1 MKSSAR
7 NIQLTS
13 YDDLFTPGEKQE
25 KARENVQ
32 EIEYGILVPG
42 LARPGPD
49 GGYELVAGH
58 RRKRASELA
67 GKTVMPVIVR
77 EMDEEEAVLAMVDSN
92 LQRENIL
99 PSEKAWAY
107 KMKLDAIRRRAD
119 HRQIILDKLAR
130 ITVWKS
136 LVKIPVTVP
145 ETFTDISV

>member
-32 EIEYGILVPG
+32 EIELDQLFPFKNHPFKVLEDEAMKAMVESIKEYGILVPG

-92 LQRENIL
+92 LQR
-99 PSEKAWAY
+99 
-107 KMKLDAIRRRAD
+107 
-119 HRQIILDKLAR
+119 
-130 ITVWKS
+130 
-136 LVKIPVTVP
+136 
-145 ETFTDISV
+145 